1 MFNSLSNRIACF
13 FAHNNVIPQE
23 EVDSYSYG
31 FHIIFISTVNWGII
45 FLIALLTHTL
55 IPSAAYVAVVVTLRH
70 HTGGYHADTHLKCC
84 IISVLMYLLV
94 LFYINRIGNTV
105 GLIITIL
112 ITLIAL
118 IIVLQLSP
126 IIHKNNPIK
135 SDKLKRHKLF
145 SYIIALVATVAI
157 ALCLFYKHLS
167 LAYGLSLGM
176 FQVSVFLVIELILQR
191 RRSVSYEI

>member
-23 EVDSYSYG
+23 EVDSYSFG

-70 HTGGYHADTHLKCC
+70 HTGGYHADTPLKCC

-94 LFYINRIGNTV
+94 LFYISNIDNTV

-118 IIVLQLSP
+118 IIILKLSP

-135 SDKLKRHKLF
+135 SDKLKQHKLC

-167 LAYGLSLGM
+167 LAYSLSIGI
-176 FQVSVFLVIELILQR
+176 FQVSVFLVIEFILQK
-191 RRSVSYEI
+191 RRSSQL